1 MTSPEYQADGRFLSP
16 FFGREKV
23 PTAAA
28 VRSSVLS
35 TSSGCSTHG
44 RELGL
49 FVDGELDG
57 VRMLRMSRHL
67 DECDDCAAALED
79 MQSVGELLRELAPAE
94 AQQPD
99 FAGLASSVV
108 CRARAES
115 AVSWRA
121 TFARAVD
128 GWHWVI
134 VGGGAVAATFVS
146 TSLLSFILAF
156 GPAPQR
162 EDSLSAMATSLS
174 SPAGFFFVYASATDE
189 PGQDV
194 LMLQVENGRPAAP
207 PLVSE
212 LVVSEAH
219 RSATEA
225 ELVARL
231 QDVIVRHGRVVSLE
245 ALGIEQRQVAEALLD
260 EINRLRARDTAPV
273 GRSFNVHEMRLVT
286 SIGVSAK
293 RS

>member
-16 FFGREKV
+16 FFG
-23 PTAAA
+23 PDAAR
-28 VRSSVLS
+28 VGQGRSITRSAS
-35 TSSGCSTHG
+35 AGCASHG
-44 RELGL
+44 RELGP
-49 FVDGELDG
+49 FMDGELDG

-67 DECDDCAAALED
+67 DSCDDCAAALEG
-79 MQSVGELLRELAPAE
+79 MQTVGECLRALAPAD
-94 AQQPD
+94 ACQPD
-99 FAGLASSVV
+99 FAVLASSVV
-108 CRARAES
+108 SRARAES
-115 AVSWRA
+115 SISWRA

-134 VGGGAVAATFVS
+134 VGSGAVAATFVS
-146 TSLLSFILAF
+146 SSLVSFILTF

-174 SPAGFFFVYASATDE
+174 SPAGFFFVYASASDE

-194 LMLQVENGRPAAP
+194 VMLQVENGRPAAP

-219 RSATEA
+219 RSVAEA

-231 QDVIVRHGRVVSLE
+231 QDIIVRHGRVVSLE
-245 ALGIEQRQVAEALLD
+245 LLGAEQRQVVEALLD

>member
-16 FFGREKV
+16 FFGREGV
-23 PTAAA
+23 SGSIS
-28 VRSSVLS
+28 VRSSVRS
-35 TSSGCSTHG
+35 TSAGCSRHG
-44 RELGL
+44 RELGPL
-49 FVDGELDG
+49 ADGELDG

-67 DECDDCAAALED
+67 DECGECAAALED
-79 MQSVGELLRELAPAE
+79 MQAVGECLRELASAD
-94 AQQPD
+94 AHQTN

-108 CRARAES
+108 SRARAES

-162 EDSLSAMATSLS
+162 EDSLSAMANGLS
-174 SPAGFFFVYASATDE
+174 SPAGFFFVYASASDE

-207 PLVSE
+207 PLVSG

-231 QDVIVRHGRVVSLE
+231 QEIIVHHGRVVSLD
-245 ALGIEQRQVAEALLD
+245 ALGAEQRQVAEALLD